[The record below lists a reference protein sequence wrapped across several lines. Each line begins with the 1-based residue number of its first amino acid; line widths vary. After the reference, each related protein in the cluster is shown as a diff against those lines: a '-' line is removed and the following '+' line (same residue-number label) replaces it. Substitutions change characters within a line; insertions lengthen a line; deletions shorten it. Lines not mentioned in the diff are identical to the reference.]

1 MDANFVSTVLY
12 WPKPAEF
19 GSGLSR
25 NLLIVVLLNPSYTTT
40 KRSYS
45 ETEYEL
51 ISNSESDRSLKR
63 LRFYDEDIAIPEMQ
77 PLTSIITFF
86 DLLIVVIQN
95 PNFPDFSDSV
105 RVFANTM
112 RQDKDQIPS
121 SEYERFVGV

>member
-1 MDANFVSTVLY
+1 M
-12 WPKPAEF
+12 
-19 GSGLSR
+19 
-25 NLLIVVLLNPSYTTT
+25 VVLLNLSYTPT

-63 LRFYDEDIAIPEMQ
+63 PRFYDEDIAIPEMQ